1 MMKDDTDQGKWQK
14 LIDALEIDP
23 HLSKE
28 ASDRIQAYAD
38 AAHDLAH
45 KFMDNASENGVQ
57 CDQMSSFI
65 LGIMRLGYLRGLVG
79 EATAGDAPEI
89 ETTHH
94 EGQRIMGHDELSRL
108 LEDCDLSSL

>member
-1 MMKDDTDQGKWQK
+1 MKEETDQGMWQR
-14 LIDALEIDP
+14 LIESLEIDP
-23 HLSKE
+23 LLSKE
-28 ASDRIQAYAD
+28 ATDVMQGYAD

-45 KFMDNASENGVQ
+45 RFMDNASENGVQ

-65 LGIMRLGYLRGLVG
+65 LGILRLGYLRHLIG
-79 EATAGDAPEI
+79 ETTTGDAPEI
-89 ETTHH
+89 ETEHH